1 MSILHIDSITKS
13 YGKKKILQDI
23 YLSCETGK
31 IVGILGGI
39 GAGKSTLL
47 QIIFG
52 TIKADFQF
60 IKFNNE
66 VITKQSDRQN
76 KIAYSSQQ
84 PMFPKNIK
92 VRKLISLFCSPEYI
106 EKLYALNLVQ
116 PFLDRSLRNLSGGET
131 KLMEVLI
138 IIYSKAEFILLEE
151 PYSGLSPILTE
162 KLMKIIK
169 EMSKEKGFI
178 ISDIQPQHTLDI
190 SDEIYVLSDTYLKQI
205 KDLKE
210 LQQYYYHLKN
220 I

>member
-1 MSILHIDSITKS
+1 MSILHIDSVSKS
-13 YGKKKILQDI
+13 YKSKKILHDV
-23 YLSCETGK
+23 YLRCETGK
-31 IVGILGGI
+31 IIGILGRI
-39 GAGKSTLL
+39 GEGKSTLL

-60 IKFNNE
+60 IKFNN
-66 VITKQSDRQN
+66 VVLKKQSDRRN
-76 KIAYSSQQ
+76 KISYLSQQ
-84 PMFPKNIK
+84 PIFPKNIK
-92 VRKLISLFCSPEYI
+92 VRNLISLFCDSKNI
-106 EKLYALNLVQ
+106 KKLYSLNLVQ

-138 IIYSKAEFILLEE
+138 IIHSKAEFILLEQ
-151 PYSGLSPILTE
+151 PYSGLSPIFTE

-178 ISDIQPQHTLDI
+178 ISDFNTQQAIDI
-190 SDEIYVLSDTYLKQI
+190 SDEIYLLSEGHLKPI

-210 LQQYYYHLKN
+210 LQQYNYLPKN